1 MKVERVNSDALA
13 EISKWREA
21 WGFPEWPARWLSPLG
36 YWVPGIAAGWL
47 VTTNSGRALIEDF
60 ISSKSASDDE
70 RGRALFAIEREIAN
84 KARAMGFDFLIGTT
98 QLQSVRE
105 RVRIA
110 GYTVTAPKY
119 SLHKKDL
126 A

>member
-1 MKVERVNSDALA
+1 M
-13 EISKWREA
+13 
-21 WGFPEWPARWLSPLG
+21 G

-47 VTTNSGRALIEDF
+47 VTTNSGRALLEDF
-60 ISSKSASDDE
+60 ISNKSASDED
-70 RGRALFAIEREIAN
+70 RGRALFAVEREIAA
-84 KARAMGFDFLIGTT
+84 KAKALGFVFLIGTT

-110 GYTVTAPKY
+110 GYTVTAPKF

-126 A
+126 T